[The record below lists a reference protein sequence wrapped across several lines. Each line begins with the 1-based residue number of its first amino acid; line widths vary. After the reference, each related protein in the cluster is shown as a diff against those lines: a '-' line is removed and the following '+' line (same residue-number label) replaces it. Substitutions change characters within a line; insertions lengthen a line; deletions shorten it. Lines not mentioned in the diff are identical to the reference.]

1 MTYGSFLNSPTRI
14 AIADFLNFE
23 FINKGIWFF
32 NVWSI
37 VHFLVGAGLIAI
49 LLLTKLKPSTRYY
62 IFFGLIFGYEVFEL
76 FMSAS
81 TRLFVFESWNDVLW
95 DIIIASLGAGVVELI
110 FWINNI

>member
-49 LLLTKLKPSTRYY
+49 LLLAKVKPSTRYI

-76 FMSAS
+76 IMSS
-81 TRLFVFESWNDVLW
+81 TTRLFEFESVKDIFW
-95 DIIIASLGAGVVELI
+95 DIILASAGAGVIELI